1 MNTGAVF
8 IYLAVMNV
16 LGFVIFGYDKRC
28 AVRRRWRVSEKT
40 LLCVAL
46 LGGSIG
52 AYIGMQVFRH
62 KTRHWKFR
70 AGIPG
75 IIMIQY
81 GFMFLKLISG
91 YSRF

>member
-8 IYLAVMNV
+8 IYLTVMNV

-28 AVRRRWRVSEKT
+28 AVRRRWRVSEK
-40 LLCVAL
+40 
-46 LGGSIG
+46 SIG

-70 AGIPG
+70 AGIPVM
-75 IIMIQY
+75 ILIQY
-81 GFMFLKLISG
+81 GFIILKWFS
-91 YSRF
+91 

>member
-16 LGFVIFGYDKRC
+16 LGFAIFGYDKRR
-28 AVRRRWRVSEKT
+28 AMRRRWRVSEKK

-70 AGIPG
+70 VGIPG
-75 IIMIQY
+75 IILIQY
-81 GFMFLKLISG
+81 GFMILKLIS
-91 YSRF
+91 

>member
-16 LGFVIFGYDKRC
+16 LGFAIFGYDKRR
-28 AVRRRWRVSEKT
+28 AMRRRWRVSEKK

-46 LGGSIG
+46 LGGS
-52 AYIGMQVFRH
+52 IGMQVFRH

-70 AGIPG
+70 VGIPG
-75 IIMIQY
+75 IILIQY
-81 GFMFLKLISG
+81 GFMILKLIS
-91 YSRF
+91 